1 MWGVHVKMMKADEFL
16 LSLLIG
22 YNSVN
27 TEYLYN
33 VNYKDPYWTGGEMF
47 LCVVRKMGNGMKEN

>member
-1 MWGVHVKMMKADEFL
+1 MMKADEFL

-47 LCVVRKMGNGMKEN
+47 LCVVRKIGNGMKEN